1 MPDSAS
7 AAVDT
12 EKFRLRRFIER
23 LDDEGEVETHDENV
37 ALADI
42 SKIVE
47 ASDKAVRFKSAGPE
61 KQELVA
67 NVMGSRKRLA
77 VALETTVE
85 EVVPAFQARLNNKQP
100 VVHVDRDRAPAQQV
114 VLEGDDADLTKLPFH
129 PQHAFDGSTYIS
141 SAIDYAFDVDND
153 VTNVGCR
160 RLSLRNKREC
170 GTNVTAP
177 SDLQRIYRAAVR
189 RGEKLPISFAL
200 GSHPID
206 FMAAGMR
213 IPADEITLVGTLR
226 GEPVPLVKSLTNDIM
241 VPADAEMVVEGYLD
255 ERGYVEPE
263 GPYGEYVGYY
273 GAMHMDP
280 VFHVTAITHRDDVL
294 HQTLLHG
301 SGKSLAKVESAAMMS
316 IRLEAQIWGMLKA
329 ARVDVRA
336 VHVPQSGAEGQQIR
350 IAINQQRP
358 GQARNVI
365 STLLGGVFSAKHVFV
380 TDADVDIRSQDEMDW
395 AMASRFQADRDI
407 IVMTGI
413 MGMPMDPSLETDG
426 PTGAKAGFD
435 LTMPMSKKGSLMAT
449 VSGAP
454 DLQGSARYQTVEQ
467 ALEAG
472 PIYFTEIM
480 EALGSRD
487 GREIALELD
496 ALRQAGRLVR
506 DENGRYLL
514 GSADSGATGL
524 TDEAHWHATEGDPN
538 RHVST
543 DKITITR

>member
-1 MPDSAS
+1 MPDSAT

-77 VALETTVE
+77 VALETTIE
-85 EVVPAFQARLNNKQP
+85 EIVPAFQARLANKQP

-141 SAIDYAFDVDND
+141 SAIDYAFDADND

-160 RLSLRNKREC
+160 RLSLRNRREC

-280 VFHVTAITHRDDVL
+280 VFRVTAITHRDDVL

-301 SGKSLAKVESAAMMS
+301 SGKSLGKVESAALMS
-316 IRLEAQIWGMLKA
+316 IRLEAQIWAMLKA

-350 IAINQQRP
+350 IASSGRVRRETSFP
-358 GQARNVI
+358 PCWAACSAPSTSSSPTRMWI
-365 STLLGGVFSAKHVFV
+365 SGPRTKWTGPW
-380 TDADVDIRSQDEMDW
+380 RR
-395 AMASRFQADRDI
+395 ASR
-407 IVMTGI
+407 
-413 MGMPMDPSLETDG
+413 
-426 PTGAKAGFD
+426 PTG
-435 LTMPMSKKGSLMAT
+435 TSS
-449 VSGAP
+449 
-454 DLQGSARYQTVEQ
+454 
-467 ALEAG
+467 
-472 PIYFTEIM
+472 
-480 EALGSRD
+480 
-487 GREIALELD
+487 
-496 ALRQAGRLVR
+496 
-506 DENGRYLL
+506 
-514 GSADSGATGL
+514 
-524 TDEAHWHATEGDPN
+524 
-538 RHVST
+538 
-543 DKITITR
+543 

>member
-7 AAVDT
+7 TAVDT

-23 LDDEGEVETHDENV
+23 LDADGEVETHDGNV

-85 EVVPAFQARLNNKQP
+85 EVVPTFQARLNNKQP
-100 VVHVDRDRAPAQQV
+100 VVHVNRDQAPVQQV

-141 SAIDYAFDVDND
+141 SAIDYAFDADND

-160 RLSLRNKREC
+160 RLSLRNKHEC

-213 IPADEITLVGTLR
+213 IPTDEITLVGTLR

-241 VPADAEMVVEGYLD
+241 VPADAEMVIEGYLD

-280 VFHVTAITHRDDVL
+280 VFRVTAITHREGRAAPDPAAWLGEEPRQGGIGGFNEYPARITDL
-294 HQTLLHG
+294 GHAQGGPGRCPGGSRAAGRGRRAEHPHRHQPAAAG
-301 SGKSLAKVESAAMMS
+301 SGAKTSFPPCWAACSAPSTSSSPTRMW
-316 IRLEAQIWGMLKA
+316 IFDPRTIW
-329 ARVDVRA
+329 
-336 VHVPQSGAEGQQIR
+336 
-350 IAINQQRP
+350 
-358 GQARNVI
+358 
-365 STLLGGVFSAKHVFV
+365 
-380 TDADVDIRSQDEMDW
+380 
-395 AMASRFQADRDI
+395 
-407 IVMTGI
+407 TG
-413 MGMPMDPSLETDG
+413 PWLHAFR
-426 PTGAKAGFD
+426 PTGTSF
-435 LTMPMSKKGSLMAT
+435 
-449 VSGAP
+449 
-454 DLQGSARYQTVEQ
+454 
-467 ALEAG
+467 
-472 PIYFTEIM
+472 
-480 EALGSRD
+480 
-487 GREIALELD
+487 
-496 ALRQAGRLVR
+496 
-506 DENGRYLL
+506 
-514 GSADSGATGL
+514 
-524 TDEAHWHATEGDPN
+524 
-538 RHVST
+538 
-543 DKITITR
+543 